1 MDYAISRALLEG
13 RIGKMHLK
21 IPLADLVNYGES
33 VRASAEGEDVV
44 LRIDIETSW
53 DVGQEEFESEFTETE
68 EPGNE

>member
-1 MDYAISRALLEG
+1 
-13 RIGKMHLK
+13 MHLK